1 MAKSTNVDLK
11 LPDWF
16 EDPLYQKTQSRLEPF
31 GSNLL
36 EGKLPDFFS
45 TLGKTGTPEFENIL
59 SLINRDTAT
68 AVNENLV
75 RRNISR
81 GGVGQNLLAT
91 TMADVGKKLRW
102 EDFLRGQDE
111 KKWLMGTGLDTLS
124 GVRSSALDITG
135 QKNQFNISRSG
146 LDLQAQQFNAK
157 QAAEEK
163 AAKDKMWQD
172 ILKSGIGAAAI
183 FATGGAAAPAV
194 AGKMLGSASPS
205 GMPSN
210 DVFAA
215 PANYYKS
222 SAAQIRPP
230 VKGIPWQNA

>member
-1 MAKSTNVDLK
+1 MAKSTSVDLK

-36 EGKLPDFFS
+36 EGKLPDFYS
-45 TLGKTGTPEFENIL
+45 SLGKTGTPEFENIL
-59 SLINRDTAT
+59 SLINRDTST
-68 AVNENLV
+68 AINENLV

-81 GGVGQNLLAT
+81 GGIGANVLAT

-111 KKWLMGTGLDTLS
+111 KKWLMGQGLETLS

-146 LDLQAQQFNAK
+146 LALQMQQFNAQ
-157 QAAEEK
+157 QAAQEK
-163 AAKDKMWQD
+163 AAKNKMWSD
-172 ILKSGIGAAAI
+172 IISSGIGAAAI
-183 FATGGAAAPAV
+183 LATDGAAAPAV
-194 AGKMLGSASPS
+194 MASKMGS
-205 GMPSN
+205 
-210 DVFAA
+210 AA
-215 PANYYKS
+215 PAAGMGMGS
-222 SAAQIRPP
+222 F
-230 VKGIPWQNA
+230 NASTINTSEFGKFNF